1 MQLKKSQNFS
11 IRFTKR
17 NISETRIIRGE
28 YNAEYVYTQ
37 FIAIA
42 IENQKCKRREHCI
55 LIQYKKPLVNKN
67 MEILKQNHGGDNT
80 K

>member
-17 NISETRIIRGE
+17 NINETRFIRGE

-37 FIAIA
+37 FVAIA
-42 IENQKCKRREHCI
+42 IEKQKCKRREHCI
-55 LIQYKKPLVNKN
+55 LV
-67 MEILKQNHGGDNT
+67 
-80 K
+80 